1 MPILVDCDWG
11 RKNKDISSEYQVR
24 GYPTVIFTDPRGKV
38 VSKLGDRS
46 PAGVRKAIEDLA
58 KKYRG
63 SEGPKMETQIP
74 YVSAYDAA
82 FEKAK
87 KDGKLLLVF
96 LTDESKR
103 AAGTESE
110 LAKKD
115 LAKLLEKFVVVRVV
129 IERDCKIC
137 EKHGTSSGCA
147 VHVIDPNAQDPYDE
161 PLAREIGKRS
171 SRSLERALER
181 ALKEHDKEQKDV

>member
-11 RKNKDISSEYQVR
+11 RKNRDISQEYEVR
-24 GYPTVIFTDPRGKV
+24 GYPTVIFTDPKGKV
-38 VSKLGDRS
+38 VAKLGDRS

-63 SEGPKMETQIP
+63 STGPKMETQIP
-74 YVSAYDAA
+74 YVDAYDAA
-82 FEKAK
+82 FAKAK

-96 LTDESKR
+96 LTDGSKR
-103 AAGTESE
+103 AVGTESE

-115 LAKLLEKFVVVRVV
+115 LSKLLAEFVVVRHE

-137 EKHGTSSGCA
+137 ERHKARSGCA
-147 VHVIDPNAQDPYDE
+147 VHVIDPSVQDPYAD
-161 PLAREIGKRS
+161 PLVREIGKRS
-171 SRSLERALER
+171 ARSLERALQR
-181 ALKEHDKEQKDV
+181 ALKDHEKSQKDL